1 MNKRLRFVVVLFFLG
16 LGAYF
21 LLPTVK
27 WYFITPQEKKIL
39 ANGSKEEIQKYA
51 KKAASEELE
60 TLTALVDE
68 SPDASF
74 PEQIDFL
81 IPLAKENCKL
91 EGKDYPA
98 QWTVKT
104 VLQQFRSGREVF
116 KALEEHYRQEI
127 MDLKELKER
136 TLLLGLDLAGGLS
149 VVVKADEESLA
160 ARLEKDAPSQE
171 DLEEAIALAMEILNN
186 RIDRFGVIEPSIRK
200 QSSDQILIEV
210 PGEAD
215 PERVSSFLMGKGSL
229 NFHIVDDAAGAKIA
243 AYVAAN
249 PGAVFED
256 GRPADPNLL
265 DAGLKVLGF
274 YKKDSYGIDRFQRYV
289 VVREEIGLGGDHI
302 ESADTVPDQ
311 ITGQPNVTFLL
322 DAEGGEIFYKFTSA
336 NEGKTLAVVMDD
348 KVKAAA
354 RISEPI
360 RDSVRITGFDTAE
373 ARDLELVLRTAA
385 LPVDLE
391 IINQQSVGASLGKD
405 AIAAGLDAILY
416 GFIAVFLFM
425 LIYYKGAGLVA
436 DLALILNLIFIV
448 AILSSFNMTLTLT
461 SIAGLILNV
470 GMAVDANV
478 IIFERIREELAL
490 GKSRA
495 AAVEAGFKKAF
506 WTVMD
511 ANITTFIAAIFLS
524 QLGKGPIKGFAVTLA
539 VGIVCSLFTAIFV
552 SRLIFDFGTDVLK
565 RDKISIA
572 WGRK

>member
-27 WYFITPQEKKIL
+27 WYFLTPQEKKTL

-51 KKAASEELE
+51 KITASDDLE
-60 TLTALVDE
+60 TLTVLVKDD
-68 SPDASF
+68 PDASF
-74 PEQIDFL
+74 PEDISFL
-81 IPLAKENCKL
+81 IDQAKENYKL
-91 EGKDYPA
+91 EKKGIPSE
-98 QWTVKT
+98 WTVKT
-104 VLQQFRSGREVF
+104 VLQGFQSGNEVF
-116 KALEEHYRQEI
+116 NALEQYYRDSI
-127 MDLKELKER
+127 LGLKEMKNK
-136 TLLLGLDLAGGLS
+136 TLLLGLDLSGGMS
-149 VVVKADEESLA
+149 VVVQADEDSLA
-160 ARLEKDAPSQE
+160 ERLGETPSDQ
-171 DLEEAIALAMEILNN
+171 DLQQAITLAMEILNN
-186 RIDRFGVIEPSIRK
+186 RIDKFGVTEPSIRK
-200 QSSDQILIEV
+200 QSNDQILIEI
-210 PGEAD
+210 PGEVD
-215 PERVSSFLMGKGSL
+215 PERVNSFLMGKGTL
-229 NFHIVDDAAGAKIA
+229 NFHIVDDAATTRIA
-243 AYVAAN
+243 QYVAAN

-256 GRPADPNLL
+256 GRPSDPNLL
-265 DAGLKVLGF
+265 EAGLKVLGF
-274 YKKDSYGIDRFQRYV
+274 YKKDSYGIDQFQRYIV
-289 VVREEIGLGGDHI
+289 INEEVGLEGSHI
-302 ESADTVPDQ
+302 QQADTIADQ
-311 ITGQPNVTFLL
+311 VTGQPNVIFNL
-322 DAEGGEIFYKFTSA
+322 DSDGGEIFYKFTSD
-336 NEGKTLAVVMDD
+336 NTGKTLAVVMDD

-360 RDSVRITGFDTAE
+360 RDSVRITGFDSSE
-373 ARDLELVLRTAA
+373 ANDLELVLRTAA

-391 IINQQSVGASLGKD
+391 IINEQAVGASLGGD
-405 AIAAGLDAILY
+405 AIESGLRAIMY
-416 GFIAVFLFM
+416 GFIAVFIFM

-448 AILSSFNMTLTLT
+448 AILSSFNMTLTMT

-506 WTVMD
+506 WTIMD

-524 QLGKGPIKGFAVTLA
+524 QLSKGPVQGFAVTLA

-552 SRLIFDFGTDVLK
+552 SRLIFDFGTDAMK
-565 RDKISIA
+565 RETISIG